1 MTEQFFSVFRS
12 VMRSARRG
20 EADFLAADAMKDLG
34 GAAAAAKRFTE
45 GAVTEMETPKRVR
58 LGRDLYVP

>member
-1 MTEQFFSVFRS
+1 MTEQFFSLGVFRS

-20 EADFLAADAMKDLG
+20 EAEFLAADLG
-34 GAAAAAKRFTE
+34 GAAAKRLTE
-45 GAVTEMETPKRVR
+45 GAVTEMETPKRAR

>member
-45 GAVTEMETPKRVR
+45 GAEMETPKRVR